1 MRKLFLQSLLV
12 FSIILFLPRLEAAAA
27 PRQDCVVEPAPGLL
41 SDPTVTSS
49 LPNRGP
55 SSALLDFIASIAVPG
70 IERFSAADYFQEY
83 QSPFQLQI
91 AWLGDNFR
99 KHFLSE
105 IEVNVRAGVLDVY
118 RLRQPARDDSII
130 AALGGQRDATLYD
143 VWTLINCQ
151 SQGRISLLLTD
162 GTPNFF
168 YVRDS
173 AGVAWAVD
181 AVWGGAGWEIGA
193 SSLQDPR
200 PWGRGRQI
208 ILRRP

>member
-1 MRKLFLQSLLV
+1 MRTFFLRSLLI
-12 FSIILFLPRLEAAAA
+12 FPIILSPRLEAAAA
-27 PRQDCVVEPAPGLL
+27 PRQDCVIEPAPAPL

-49 LPNRGP
+49 LPDRGA
-55 SSALLDFIASIAVPG
+55 SSALLDFVTSIAVPG
-70 IERFSAADYFQEY
+70 IERFSAADNFQEH
-83 QSPFQLQI
+83 QPPLQLQI

-99 KHFLSE
+99 KHFLNN
-105 IEVNVRAGVLDVY
+105 IEVHVPAGTLDVY
-118 RLRQPARDDSII
+118 RLRRPAHDDNI
-130 AALGGQRDATLYD
+130 AAAVGGQREAKLYD

-151 SQGRISLLLTD
+151 SQGKIDLLLTD

-173 AGVAWAVD
+173 AGAIWAVD

-193 SSLQDPR
+193 SPLQDPR
-200 PWGRGRQI
+200 PWGRGRQV

>member
-1 MRKLFLQSLLV
+1 MRTLFLRSLLIFPV
-12 FSIILFLPRLEAAAA
+12 IILSPRLEAAAA
-27 PRQDCVVEPAPGLL
+27 PQRDCVLERAPAPL

-49 LPNRGP
+49 LPDRGA
-55 SSALLDFIASIAVPG
+55 SSALLDFVASIAVPG
-70 IERFSAADYFQEY
+70 IERFSAADNFQEH
-83 QSPFQLQI
+83 QPPLQLQI

-99 KHFLSE
+99 KHFLND
-105 IEVNVRAGVLDVY
+105 IEVHVPAGTLDVY
-118 RLRQPARDDSII
+118 RLRRTAHDDDI
-130 AALGGQRDATLYD
+130 AAAVGGQRSATLYD

-173 AGVAWAVD
+173 ASAIWAVD
-181 AVWGGAGWEIGA
+181 AAWGGAGWEIGA
-193 SSLQDPR
+193 SPLQDPR
-200 PWGRGRQI
+200 PWGRGRQV

>member
-1 MRKLFLQSLLV
+1 MHMVFRRSLLI
-12 FSIILFLPRLEAAAA
+12 FSIVLSHRLEAAAA
-27 PRQDCVVEPAPGLL
+27 PRQDCVVERTPSPL

-49 LPNRGP
+49 LPDRGAA
-55 SSALLDFIASIAVPG
+55 SALLDFIASIAVPG
-70 IERFSAADYFQEY
+70 IERFSAADHFQEH
-83 QSPFQLQI
+83 QPPLQLPT

-99 KHFLSE
+99 KHFLNVT
-105 IEVNVRAGVLDVY
+105 EVHVPAETLDVY
-118 RLRQPARDDSII
+118 RLRRSAYDDDI
-130 AALGGQRDATLYD
+130 AAAAGGQRETKLYD

-151 SQGRISLLLTD
+151 SQGKIDLLLTD

-173 AGVAWAVD
+173 AGAIWAVD

-193 SSLQDPR
+193 SPLRDPR
-200 PWGRGRQI
+200 PWGRGRQV